1 MGLMV
6 RLLVL
11 GTIRVFGNS
20 LDTVASK
27 FTRSRRSAK
36 GRDWPSCQGHVE
48 SSKTYSHEEGLTVQ
62 IGYSYGVSGEYYAG
76 YLEEAFYSDAPAD
89 RLIDALREGQEVT
102 IRYNPSKPDRSLLLE
117 EDQPRLRL
125 TQSP

>member
-1 MGLMV
+1 L
-6 RLLVL
+6 
-11 GTIRVFGNS
+11 IPS
-20 LDTVASK
+20 L
-27 FTRSRRSAK
+27 
-36 GRDWPSCQGHVE
+36 PN
-48 SSKTYSHEEGLTVQ
+48 YVQ
-62 IGYSYGVSGEYYAG
+62 IGYSYSVSGEYYAG